1 MKIIAG
7 KFKGRIIQM
16 PKAIRPTS
24 DKVREA
30 FFEIVKGR
38 IEGADFLDLYCGSG
52 AVGIEALS
60 RGAKSVTFVDNGFR
74 CITTL
79 KRNLAQLGILELSNI
94 HIYKM
99 EALKALGAFKGP
111 SRAFD
116 IVFLDPPYH
125 KGMARNTLIAFSNYD
140 ILARNVI
147 IAIEIHKKEGLPEEV
162 GPIRRFRASQYGDT
176 RLEFFKLSAPPKQLY
191 I

>member
-7 KFKGRIIQM
+7 RFKGRVIQM
-16 PKAIRPTS
+16 PKGIRPTS

-60 RGAKSVTFVDNGFR
+60 RGAKSITFVDNGFR
-74 CITTL
+74 CVAAL
-79 KRNLAQLGILELSNI
+79 KKNLAQLDILGLSTIN
-94 HIYKM
+94 IYKK
-99 EALKALGAFKGP
+99 EALKALEAFKGL
-111 SRAFD
+111 SRSFD

-125 KGMARNTLIAFSNYD
+125 RGM
-140 ILARNVI
+140 
-147 IAIEIHKKEGLPEEV
+147 E
-162 GPIRRFRASQYGDT
+162 
-176 RLEFFKLSAPPKQLY
+176 
-191 I
+191 